1 MMIKSLQQV
10 ESLNSTIRKVDNEIV
25 KRLKAIR
32 RNVVPNA
39 AIARNH
45 VRTLQRENEQRKAV
59 LHLNKGRIEQLYEA
73 DGGRY
78 SKMRRTFLT
87 PDGPKE
93 KGPGRRQRVSI
104 NEAQKARQTNN
115 YSVDPKTGEY
125 YWNGRKV
132 SKSLYMTLMSD
143 YKQKRNPRQPLIR
156 PTPPTSKQRKRVS
169 PPPKDIEV
177 IPLPKVT
184 PTKPPTR
191 FNEAA
196 DSIRQN
202 QHRMAADRATAIRRV
217 QDAKRDAELV
227 RRGQMDLVTRRRNR
241 ELAQKN
247 QEAKMRNSRL
257 RDQRLEEMKNRAINA
272 EKTARAQAT
281 SIATRNV
288 AVRPSRSRPSASF
301 SRGNGIV
308 PQLALMTALSDKNRA
323 ANLNK
328 TTRTKETVP
337 QGPIA
342 DQITEDVRKFK
353 PVTHSW
359 SKEYK
364 EVIAEVIAAE
374 KQGRKMIADA
384 LAGREVMGFTI
395 DIKALGRERTKYW
408 VNRAYALMAQVKK
421 IVLDEAIRWDKGS
434 LSAGVNISTES
445 RSQSSR
451 KMTFN
456 EFNRYLEGK
465 LEPIVEPVIN
475 EFMEELQRV
484 HTAQN
489 AKQPS
494 NLGASRNITIHA
506 GTQKALSGIDKLR
519 GHGRPVLSEQQGTK
533 GLAGLF
539 PALRSSMQGALRQ

>member
-1 MMIKSLQQV
+1 MMIKSLRQYNRLYTTAWNV
-10 ESLNSTIRKVDNEIV
+10 DKEILRRK
-25 KRLKAIR
+25 KAIR
-32 RNVVPNA
+32 RNRVPNA
-39 AIARNH
+39 GIARDH
-45 VRTLQRENEQRKAV
+45 VKALERENQQRKAI
-59 LHLNKGRIEQLYEA
+59 LHLNENRINQLYQAEGKNA
-73 DGGRY
+73 
-78 SKMRRTFLT
+78 SKMRRSFLT
-87 PDGPKE
+87 PDGLKE
-93 KGPGRRQRVSI
+93 KGPGWDRRFFSI
-104 NEAQKARQTNN
+104 NELNQE
-115 YSVDPKTGEY
+115 KT
-125 YWNGRKV
+125 V
-132 SKSLYMTLMSD
+132 
-143 YKQKRNPRQPLIR
+143 PLL
-156 PTPPTSKQRKRVS
+156 PPTTTKPSPPTNKQRKRQS

-202 QHRMAADRATAIRRV
+202 QHRMAANRATAIRRV

-241 ELAQKN
+241 ELARKN

-257 RDQRLEEMKNRAINA
+257 RNQRVEEMKNRAINA

-281 SIATRNV
+281 TIATRNV
-288 AVRPSRSRPSASF
+288 ALRPSRSRVPVRF
-301 SRGNGIV
+301 SRGKGLL
-308 PQLALMTALSDKNRA
+308 PQLALMTALNDKNRA

-328 TTRTKETVP
+328 ITRTDTKIVP
-337 QGPIA
+337 KGPIA

-353 PVTHSW
+353 PAKHSW

-364 EVIAEVIAAE
+364 EIITEVIAAE

-384 LAGREVMGFTI
+384 LAGREVMGFKI
-395 DIKALGRERTKYW
+395 DLKALGQERTKYW

-434 LSAGVNISTES
+434 LSAGVNISTEG
-445 RSQSSR
+445 RTQSSR
-451 KMTFN
+451 KMTRN
-456 EFNRYLEGK
+456 EFNQYLTGK
-465 LEPIVEPVIN
+465 LQSIVEPVMN
-475 EFMEELQRV
+475 EFMEELQRA
-484 HTAQN
+484 HNAKN
-489 AKQPS
+489 AKQPT
-494 NLGASRNITIHA
+494 NLGSSRNITIHA